1 MEKGCISNEH
11 HLEEAKGTRKGKV
24 GFPQKELGH
33 WASKLNG
40 ASWENEAWVSLAAT

>member
-1 MEKGCISNEH
+1 METQH

-33 WASKLNG
+33 RASKLNG
-40 ASWENEAWVSLAAT
+40 AILGE